1 MSSSGDSDISDSG
14 EGKTLKATTA
24 IGSTAIGSTA
34 IGSTA
39 IGASPKRKRSQRTT
53 DTFRLG
59 VKTKHKVDLVDV
71 TARAGSSSRR
81 QCKCVLCGVAKENK
95 VPPPAPTTHVFLISL
110 SSTPSKTGLWRDHA
124 AKCKGIVTQA
134 ERRQLSAYVG
144 AGGEAH
150 RQKLVDT
157 YKAMN
162 VKKKGKFPPPNHDLF
177 LLLAVAE
184 P

>member
-14 EGKTLKATTA
+14 EGKTLKAT
-24 IGSTAIGSTA
+24 TA

-157 YKAMN
+157 YMISYFAYKERMYPHPLILIGN
-162 VKKKGKFPPPNHDLF
+162 PHPTM
-177 LLLAVAE
+177 
-184 P
+184 